1 MINVVSVKFRN
12 GNKIYDFDA
21 KTAVLKR
28 GDSVIVEVE
37 KGIGMAKVVANSKEV
52 DASTIK
58 RALKKIVRKVDDVD
72 QERVEKNTSKE
83 EEAFKV
89 CKELYEKHKLEMKL
103 ISVEYLFDASKAIFY
118 FTADGRVDF
127 RELVKDLAKRLY
139 IRIEMKQVGVRDET
153 KILGG
158 IGPCGRELCCKGFL
172 TNFSPITIKMAKEQ
186 NIVINP
192 QKVSGVCG
200 RLMCCLSYEM
210 DLDGGKGGKNKGD
223 KKDCG
228 GCCSTNGGT
237 CGPQDNKP
245 VEAVQGGQQSATTE
259 QNTNN
264 QEKKQFDNKNKEQ
277 NKDTN
282 KVFSKDN
289 NRNDNRNNSNKDNG
303 QNNNYKEKKK
313 YTKDDFKK
321 RDDSKKGEEK
331 PQN

>member
-210 DLDGGKGGKNKGD
+210 DLDGNKKKGSKGD

-228 GCCSTNGGT
+228 GCCSSGGKES
-237 CGPQDNKP
+237 CGPQNTATNSNVSTENKDSQKTNDN
-245 VEAVQGGQQSATTE
+245 QD
-259 QNTNN
+259 
-264 QEKKQFDNKNKEQ
+264 KKSFDNQNKEQ